1 MSDAGTCAT
10 LDLMGVAEFASRLAG
25 LGWVTDLLVAGSMA
39 TGDYVPGVSDIDL
52 VALVDGPVT
61 AEREAALAA
70 VHDSTDPALKL
81 GCVYVPADLVDDL
94 AAKHPTWT
102 HGVFLYRIL
111 SGVNRAELV
120 LHGYAV
126 FGRPPLAVLPPMGP
140 DDVRAAARAE
150 LGGYWAR
157 AVRRP
162 SIWLDPGMADLSLT
176 AMARGRHAL
185 RTGTLLTKSDAI
197 GQIAGPASL
206 IDELRARRRGEP
218 VRSPR
223 LRTALIS
230 WLDAWRTVSGA
241 RR

>member
-1 MSDAGTCAT
+1 MSDARTCAT
-10 LDLMGVAEFASRLAG
+10 LDLVGIDEFSDRLAG
-25 LGWVTDLLVAGSMA
+25 LGWVSDLLVAGSMA

-61 AEREAALAA
+61 AAREAVLAA
-70 VHDSTDPALKL
+70 IHAGADPALKL

-94 AAKHPTWT
+94 AARHPTWT
-102 HGVFLYRIL
+102 HGVFVHRIL

-120 LHGYAV
+120 LHGYAL
-126 FGRPPLAVLPPMGP
+126 FGRPPLDVLPPMGP
-140 DDVRAAARAE
+140 DEVRAAARAE

-162 SIWLDPGMADLSLT
+162 SMWLDPGMADLSLT

-197 GQIAGPASL
+197 AQIAGPAWL
-206 IDELRARRRGEP
+206 IDQLRARRRGEQ

-230 WLDAWRTVSGA
+230 WLDARRTVRGSC
-241 RR
+241 